1 MLRDAVLTLLPGW
14 VRAWWQGIAI
24 DEFPQM
30 DGEYHPCTPSYKG
43 PEKCNPAE
51 HRTPEQAALFLDD
64 DDDGGK
70 EEL

>member
-1 MLRDAVLTLLPGW
+1 MF
-14 VRAWWQGIAI
+14 QGIAI

-64 DDDGGK
+64 DEEGGGK
-70 EEL
+70 DEL